1 MSNRPSCETTQ
12 QDDIEQLEVHGYH
25 LQTERNHRL
34 FWTKLQAI
42 CRTNAHLLSKILREH
57 DVRKT
62 NLQYEQSTGKLYDDL
77 RTCPC
82 TSQFMH
88 SSHRS
93 LVTSI
98 LLRADTIKF
107 RWQHKFPDFGRFY
120 WLFTDLSRIPWHDFQ
135 VSRNSRKVVTLV
147 VVLEHNDSK
156 TEHTKKSKHSAEVIS
171 PVLWCR
177 WIHISS
183 MLKPNRMQT
192 ASCTRM
198 WINIEMQCATRE
210 INSLNIENHA
220 NLLPVWNPW

>member
-1 MSNRPSCETTQ
+1 MNKVQVSYMMIWER
-12 QDDIEQLEVHGYH
+12 VH
-25 LQTERNHRL
+25 
-34 FWTKLQAI
+34 
-42 CRTNAHLLSKILREH
+42 AH
-57 DVRKT
+57 
-62 NLQYEQSTGKLYDDL
+62 
-77 RTCPC
+77 
-82 TSQFMH
+82 H
-88 SSHRS
+88 SSCTAHTAVW
-93 LVTSI
+93 LPAFCWE
-98 LLRADTIKF
+98 LTIKF